1 MFSEANSMSDQPAAA
16 PELLYL
22 TANIVAAHVRGNR
35 VSADELPGLIQIV
48 HRALRNAPAVTIKP
62 AKADPAVPIT
72 RSVFPDYII
81 CLEDGRKMQMLKM
94 HLRAAFGMTPAQY
107 REKWGLP
114 ANYPIV
120 APNYAKRRSALA
132 KQIGLGRKP
141 TAVAAAPRSVK
152 SAPQDRKSR
161 KPGRPQKR

>member
-1 MFSEANSMSDQPAAA
+1 MSDQSAAA

-22 TANIVAAHVRGNR
+22 TANIIAAHVRGNR
-35 VSADELPGLIQIV
+35 VSADELPGLIQKV
-48 HRALRNAPAVTIKP
+48 HQALRNAPAATTKP
-62 AKADPAVPIT
+62 ARAEPAVPIT

-81 CLEDGRKMQMLKM
+81 CLEDGRKMQMLKT

-107 REKWGLP
+107 REKWSLP

-141 TAVAAAPRSVK
+141 RTAAAPTKPSK
-152 SAPQDRKSR
+152 AAPQARTRGMQQKS
-161 KPGRPQKR
+161 PTKRR